1 LTSSRRD
8 VVVLPLRGAAPSRQV
23 LAAVRKGTDDPL
35 VDHLIEALRRSAR
48 ALAGMPTLV
57 AVA

>member
-1 LTSSRRD
+1 
-8 VVVLPLRGAAPSRQV
+8 
-23 LAAVRKGTDDPL
+23 VRKGTDDAL